1 MLISYMI
8 EQISRLLMVIN
19 THRIKKSIYQK
30 KKKRKR
36 NLSTNGGR
44 TVFRKNINGSSE
56 Q

>member
-30 KKKRKR
+30 KKKKKK
-36 NLSTNGGR
+36 SIYQWG
-44 TVFRKNINGSSE
+44 KNCLQKE
-56 Q
+56 YQWLF